1 MKKDKEINGIMTSK
15 CEVLTEEGWIQ
26 IKSPVEGKI

>member
-1 MKKDKEINGIMTSK
+1 MKKDKERNGRMTSK

-26 IKSPVEGKI
+26 MKSPVEGKI